1 MSGILNAFGPISQ
14 SPDELAIVV
23 GGNRIVGWET
33 AAVTA
38 SVEHFPRSFVLT
50 ATDQFPDDPTRA
62 TIFPGGPGAKCQIFI
77 GSDLVLTGYVD
88 SYSTNIGGG
97 RHDVTIVGRGL
108 GEDLSDCSADLLNS
122 QDLRGATITASN
134 TRDLAA
140 KLCKPFGI
148 TVKLA
153 ASDAGIQIPAFTIHL
168 GETSYQILERV
179 CRYAAYLLYED
190 ETGALVLDRVGTNKM
205 ASGFTMPGN
214 IEGAS
219 STLSVQDRFSDY
231 CVVFSTIDQYA
242 EISPLINQLAKA
254 KDPTVPRYRP
264 RIIQSEQYS
273 PYFNYAQARANWE
286 MARRIG
292 RSQAISV
299 TCDSWRDSAGM
310 LWQPNYLATID
321 APNLKIIN
329 AQWVIGDVTYRK
341 DASGTHSDITLM
353 PKEAFDPEP
362 SPLNLFDRETFQS
375 VAPGGAATPAANG
388 LQGHA

>member
-1 MSGILNAFGPISQ
+1 
-14 SPDELAIVV
+14 
-23 GGNRIVGWET
+23 
-33 AAVTA
+33 
-38 SVEHFPRSFVLT
+38 
-50 ATDQFPDDPTRA
+50 
-62 TIFPGGPGAKCQIFI
+62 
-77 GSDLVLTGYVD
+77 LVLSGYVD
-88 SYSTNIGGG
+88 SYTTNIGGG
-97 RHDVTIVGRGL
+97 RHDITIIGRGL

-134 TRDLAA
+134 VKDLAA

-148 TVKLA
+148 AVKLA

-190 ETGALVLDRVGTNKM
+190 ETGALVLDRVGTQPM

-231 CVVFSTIDQYA
+231 AVVFSTINQYS
-242 EISPLINQLAKA
+242 EINPLANQLARV
-254 KDPTVPRYRP
+254 KDPTMPRYRP

-273 PYFNYAQARANWE
+273 PFFDYAKARATWE

-292 RSQAISV
+292 RSQAISL
-299 TCDSWRDSAGM
+299 TCDSWRDTSGA
-310 LWQPNYLATID
+310 LWQPNMLAPIN
-321 APNLKIIN
+321 APALKITN

-353 PKEAFDPEP
+353 PPDAFKPEP
-362 SPLNLFDRETFQS
+362 ALLNLFDYEIMHS
-375 VAPGGAATPAANG
+375 VPASGAATPAANG